1 MEAVLEQPRWGRER
15 GRGQRGMRGYKGQ
28 GRSSEKVWVASCFGG
43 GFVSVRSEEL
53 ARFHSVELDF
63 VWAAPGPLLGN
74 I

>member
-1 MEAVLEQPRWGRER
+1 M
-15 GRGQRGMRGYKGQ
+15 
-28 GRSSEKVWVASCFGG
+28 
-43 GFVSVRSEEL
+43 SVRSEEL